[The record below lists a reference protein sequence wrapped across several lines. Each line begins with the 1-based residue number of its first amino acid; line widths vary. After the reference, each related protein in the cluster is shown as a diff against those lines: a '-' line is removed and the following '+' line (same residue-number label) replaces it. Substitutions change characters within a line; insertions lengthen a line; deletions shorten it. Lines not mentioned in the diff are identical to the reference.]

1 MPKAGG
7 KGKKGVA
14 IVIRREEVVEGG
26 HHGGAWKVAYADFVT
41 AMMAFFLL
49 MWLINA
55 TSDKQRRGIADYF
68 SPQGVHARSLSGS
81 GKPFGGLTPFS
92 KGALV
97 SNLGSVNL
105 TDRTAPS
112 DASPGGDED
121 PDAIDPPSPSP
132 PSAPDRG
139 VPAAGRQ
146 AQAAVAPAPQT
157 DPDAVPIN
165 GVGHQDGNAGRGTA
179 ASDDGHAGDPV
190 PVRRLPP
197 KVSPSGTSSG
207 TDGSRVPGA
216 PDDAASFRTAAQ
228 ALRRSVSEDPSLADV
243 GDQLRVDV
251 TPDGLRIQI
260 VDTERSPMF
269 DNGSAV
275 PNARA
280 RLLLGKVA
288 PVLASLGDP
297 VSITGHTDST
307 PPLGASARSN
317 WALSAARADATRMV
331 LDRGG
336 LADERITGVI
346 GVADHDPLV
355 RGDAD
360 AAANRRVV
368 MVVHRHAPGSD
379 APAAGH

>member
-1 MPKAGG
+1 MPKATG
-7 KGKKGVA
+7 KGKKRDA
-14 IVIRREEVVEGG
+14 TIVIRREEVIEAG
-26 HHGGAWKVAYADFVT
+26 HHAGAWKVAYADFVT

-81 GKPFGGLTPFS
+81 GKPFGGTTPFDR
-92 KGALV
+92 GALV
-97 SNLGSVNL
+97 SNLGSVSL
-105 TDRTAPS
+105 TERTAR
-112 DASPGGDED
+112 AEGSPGGDED
-121 PDAIDPPSPSP
+121 PDAIDPPP
-132 PSAPDRG
+132 PTP
-139 VPAAGRQ
+139 PAGAASAGRQ
-146 AQAAVAPAPQT
+146 GQAAASAPES

-179 ASDDGHAGDPV
+179 ASDDGDAGDPS
-190 PVRRLPP
+190 PVRRAPP
-197 KVSPSGTSSG
+197 TIAAPDKPTSASGG
-207 TDGSRVPGA
+207 TNGPRVPAAA
-216 PDDAASFRTAAQ
+216 PDDAAFRAAAS
-228 ALRRSVSEDPSLADV
+228 ALRQAVSQDPALADV
-243 GDQLRVDV
+243 ADQLSVDV

-260 VDTERSPMF
+260 VDTEHAPMF
-269 DNGSAV
+269 DDGSAV

-288 PVLASLGDP
+288 PILASFGDP

-336 LADERITGVI
+336 MPDERIVGVI
-346 GVADHDPLV
+346 GVADRDPLV
-355 RGDAD
+355 RGDAA

-368 MVVHRHAPGSD
+368 MVVHRRATASD
-379 APAAGH
+379 ALATGR